1 MVAWWVGTFSLTQ
14 VFGGYPAM
22 ARQVNQVLWDQWRQ
36 RTERQ
41 GTSGLSIVAFCRREG
56 VSPAAFHAW
65 KRKLRNLAPASQP
78 APKATPAHRS
88 RRRPVANSLHQ
99 VRQHLP
105 ARSPAPPQAAD
116 FLQLPVRGVRS
127 SPWIELSLV
136 DGTLVRVPQENLAAL
151 TTLLRVLRGDDGEV
165 GGRETRRA

>member
-1 MVAWWVGTFSLTQ
+1 
-14 VFGGYPAM
+14 M

-36 RTERQ
+36 RTVRQ

-65 KRKLRNLAPASQP
+65 KRKLRNSASACQPMPGTAPERRSQ
-78 APKATPAHRS
+78 
-88 RRRPVANSLHQ
+88 RRPVAASL
-99 VRQHLP
+99 RPTPQHLP
-105 ARSPAPPQAAD
+105 ARLTASTYAED

-136 DGTLVRVPQENLAAL
+136 DGTLVRVPQDNLAAL
-151 TTLLRVLRGDDGEV
+151 TTLLRVLRGEDGDV
-165 GGRETRRA
+165 AGREARRA